1 MIRIFLADDHPMI
14 QTALEAL
21 LDGTGRKVTGRA
33 TSGGEALELIGNAG
47 VDVIILDVQMPG
59 GSGIHVLRELRK
71 RGDDRPVILLTAAI
85 DDEALRQALALR
97 ANGII
102 LKSSDPA
109 LLIECIDRVA
119 KGEDWIDQPIR
130 ERIGGEQG
138 RDRTLSDR
146 ECEVIRLVQQGFKN
160 RDIAARLQITEGT
173 VKVYL
178 HRIFEKIGVNSRTE
192 LAIKADQLVGR
203 SSYS

>member
-21 LDGTGRKVTGRA
+21 LEGTGRKIVGRA
-33 TSGGEALELIGNAG
+33 TSGAEALDRIGGSKA
-47 VDVIILDVQMPG
+47 DVIVLDVQMPG

-71 RGDDRPVILLTAAI
+71 GGDDRPVILLTAAI
-85 DDEALRQALALR
+85 DDEALREALALD

-109 LLIECIDRVA
+109 LLIECIDQVA
-119 KGEDWIDQPIR
+119 KGGEWIDQP
-130 ERIGGEQG
+130 
-138 RDRTLSDR
+138 LSDR
-146 ECEVIRLVQQGFKN
+146 IAATDSSDWTLTDRECQVIRLVQEGLKN
-160 RDIAARLQITEGT
+160 RDIAARLQIKEGT

-178 HRIFEKIGVNSRTE
+178 HRIFDKIGVASRTE
-192 LAIKADQLVGR
+192 LAIRADQLVGKR
-203 SSYS
+203 YS